1 MSTSSRP
8 GRPPTPRRAL
18 LGLLAALASGA
29 TALLILRDQ
38 RLAAGAA
45 AAVAAATLLF
55 ALPRPRD
62 RMGIFAGHLLD
73 LLFEGCVLVPLV
85 WAERF
90 ASPRVAVLALV
101 GVGTALVATY
111 ERAKGRGLGYRTVE
125 GWPYRAACEG
135 LLVLGL
141 LTGWL
146 EAALWGFVVL
156 TGAAAAVR
164 AYNVARQERHR
175 KAVAGGRV

>member
-1 MSTSSRP
+1 MSQATRRP
-8 GRPPTPRRAL
+8 GRASPRRAL
-18 LGLLAALASGA
+18 LGLVAALASGA
-29 TALLILRDQ
+29 TALLILRGS
-38 RLAAGAA
+38 RLAAGG
-45 AAVAAATLLF
+45 AATLGAAVLLVG
-55 ALPRPRD
+55 LPRPRD
-62 RMGIFAGHLLD
+62 RLGVFAGHLLD

-90 ASPRVAVLALV
+90 SDPRVSVLALV

-125 GWPYRAACEG
+125 GWPYRAASEG

-146 EAALWGFVVL
+146 EAALWAFVAL
-156 TGAAAAVR
+156 TAAAGGVR

-175 KAVAGGRV
+175 KAAAGGRA